1 MTASGRRL
9 LVLGNPVLPM
19 TPGAPAIPRG
29 AVLVEDGVV
38 TAVGPR
44 AEVSAR
50 GSVDA
55 TLGGDDHLVLPGLIN
70 GHHHAGR
77 TFRSG
82 LPDIPF
88 ERRSLYLH
96 LLVAAG
102 TEESLYRN
110 TLFSCLELLRAGV
123 TSAAVIFYPNAGLPM
138 LGAEAAL
145 RAYLDSGMRVA
156 FGVAQRDRCLYVH
169 EDDERFLAALPP
181 ELAAR
186 VRVSAIGRYSSR
198 SLTNDDYFGIVR
210 QLSARWHGREG
221 RIRIDL
227 CPDWFPSCTDELYL
241 ESRRI
246 ARELGTQVQTHL
258 LETRYEMLMARRQL
272 GRSAVEHLYELGVL
286 GPDLVCAHSVWLTRQ
301 DIDLYAQE
309 GAIAVHNPAS
319 NLRLA
324 SGVSPVADMLARGVT
339 VAFGC
344 DGLAFADDNDLLSD
358 LRLADQLQRTPG
370 VNSERIPSRALLEM
384 ATLAGARAVGMANA
398 VGQLTRGYQADLVLL
413 KTARMASPYVHPA
426 TPVEDLVLWRAQA
439 ADVDT
444 VLVGGR
450 VLVRDGR
457 ATAIDEAGLS
467 AALAEDAQRAFAG
480 SPAADAERTL
490 ALDVEPHVVRLLSG
504 WDWPEP
510 EAGYRYNTR

>member
-1 MTASGRRL
+1 MTAPPRRL
-9 LVLGNPVLPM
+9 LVLGDPVIPM
-19 TPGAPAIPRG
+19 TPGVPAIERG
-29 AVLVEDGVV
+29 AVLVEGGVV

-44 AEVSAR
+44 DELAGR
-50 GSVDA
+50 GPFDA
-55 TLGGDDHLVLPGLIN
+55 TLGGDGHLVLPGLIN

-96 LLVAAG
+96 LLVGAG

-110 TLFSCLELLRAGV
+110 TLYSCLELLRAGV
-123 TSAAVIFYPNAGLPM
+123 TSAAVIFYPNAALPL

-145 RAYLDSGMRVA
+145 RAYLDSGMRAA
-156 FGVAQRDRCLYVH
+156 FAVAQRDRCLYVH
-169 EDDERFLAALPP
+169 QDDERFLATLPG

-186 VRVSAIGRYSSR
+186 VRASAIGRYSSR
-198 SLTNDDYFGIVR
+198 SLTNKEYFAVVR
-210 QLSARWHGREG
+210 QLHARWHGREG
-221 RIRIDL
+221 RLRIDMG
-227 CPDWFPSCTDELYL
+227 PDWFPSCTDDLYL
-241 ESRRI
+241 ESRRL

-258 LETRYEMLMARRQL
+258 LETRYEMLMARRRL
-272 GRSAVEHLYELGVL
+272 GRSAVEHLAELGVL
-286 GPDLVCAHSVWLTRQ
+286 GPDLVCAHSVWLTRE
-301 DIDLYAQE
+301 DIGLYAE
-309 GAIAVHNPAS
+309 AGVVTVHNPAS

-370 VNSERIPSRALLEM
+370 VNSERIPSRTFLEM
-384 ATLAGARAVGMANA
+384 ATLAGARTVGMDGT
-398 VGQLTRGYQADLVLL
+398 VGQLAPGYQADLVLVRKERL
-413 KTARMASPYVHPA
+413 AAPYVHPA
-426 TPVEDLVLWRAQA
+426 TPAEDLVLWRARA

-450 VLVRDGR
+450 LLVEGGR
-457 ATAIDEAGLS
+457 ATAIDEAGLG
-467 AALAEDAQRAFAG
+467 AALAQDAARAFAS
-480 SPAADAERTL
+480 SPAADAERRL
-490 ALDVEPHVVRLLSG
+490 ALDVEPHVVRLLAG
-504 WDWPEP
+504 WDWPAP